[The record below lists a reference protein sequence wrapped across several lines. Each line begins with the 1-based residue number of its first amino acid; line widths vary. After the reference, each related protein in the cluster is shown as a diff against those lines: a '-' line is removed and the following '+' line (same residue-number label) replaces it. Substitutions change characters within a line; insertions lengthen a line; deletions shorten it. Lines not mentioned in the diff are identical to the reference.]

1 MCEILDS
8 FIERGVQ
15 KGIAEGIS
23 QGISQGRTQGE
34 NLLAKL
40 MENLFRD
47 NRIEDARLA
56 STDEE
61 IRKRFYRE
69 YKLV

>member
-15 KGIAEGIS
+15 KGIAE
-23 QGISQGRTQGE
+23 GISQGRTQGE